1 MTCAAAANHCRLPEE
16 LIEAVMA
23 VRLIVLLL
31 EGALVELPEA
41 EGADEVLRVEL
52 AEHGGDAAAGDGLV
66 AARAE
71 GAAFAVVVGLAVWLP
86 FVLEE

>member
-71 GAAFAVVVGLAVWLP
+71 GAALAVVVGLAVWLP